1 VVRPTVLS
9 SSIFHQL
16 GARPVINASGIYTD
30 LGGSVLS
37 PRVWSAMEGSNRSY
51 VSMVELLE
59 SSGHILADL
68 MGAHAAR
75 VTTGASAAIA
85 LGTAA
90 CMTGVDGLKWE
101 QLPDTTGMKNE
112 VVMQRHHRYKYD
124 RCARMTGARVLE
136 AGDDRGTTL
145 EQLAATLGPRT
156 AAVLFPAHLD
166 GKPGT
171 VPLLEVSALCH
182 RQGIPL
188 LVDAAYLNYPTDFM
202 KSFVAAG
209 ADLVCFSAKYF
220 FGPNSGGFICGRQD
234 LIDSVAGL
242 DFTRYESGAYRSFGR
257 PFKLDRQIVVGV
269 VVALQEWMSMDHE
282 ARWAGYAEKVRNMA
296 HCLESAPGIEAEPC
310 YFTMDERL
318 VSGPVNC
325 LAVRFAPECR
335 FHPEAIS
342 DALRR
347 GDPSIATPVAG
358 DALVLAVDTMLENE
372 EWIVAE
378 RLREILRA

>member
-1 VVRPTVLS
+1 VLQPTVLS

-16 GARPVINASGIYTD
+16 GVRPVINACGIYTD

-37 PRVWSAMEGSNRSY
+37 PRVWAAMEESNRSY

-59 SSGHILADL
+59 SSGHSLADL

-124 RCARMTGARVLE
+124 RCARMTGARVIE

-188 LVDAAYLNYPTDFM
+188 VVDAAYLNYPTDFM

-220 FGPNSGGFICGRQD
+220 FGPNSGGFICGRKD
-234 LIDSVAGL
+234 LIDAVAGL

-296 HCLESAPGIEAEPC
+296 HCLENAPGIDAVPR

-318 VSGPVNC
+318 VSGSINC
-325 LAVRFAPECR
+325 LAVSFAPEGR
-335 FHPEAIS
+335 FHPDAVS
-342 DALRR
+342 DALRQ
-347 GDPSIATPVAG
+347 GDPSIATPVLG
-358 DALVLAVDTMLENE
+358 DTLVLAVDTLLENE
-372 EWIVAE
+372 EWTVAE

>member
-1 VVRPTVLS
+1 MVHPIALS
-9 SSIFHQL
+9 SSIVHRL
-16 GARPVINASGIYTD
+16 GARPVINACGVYTD

-37 PRVWSAMEGSNRSY
+37 PTVWAAMEESNRCY

-59 SSGHILADL
+59 GSGRLLAEL
-68 MGAHAAR
+68 MGAEAAR

-90 CMTGVDGLKWE
+90 CITGMDGFKWE

-124 RCARMTGARVLE
+124 RCARLAGARLVE

-145 EQLAATLGPRT
+145 EALAATLGPRT

-171 VPLLEVSALCH
+171 VPLLEVIALCH
-182 RQGIPL
+182 RLAVPVV
-188 LVDAAYLNYPTDFM
+188 VDAAYLNYPVDFM

-220 FGPNSGGFICGRQD
+220 FGPNSGGFICGRKALMD
-234 LIDSVAGL
+234 AVAGL
-242 DFTRYESGAYRSFGR
+242 DFTRYESGLYRSFGR

-269 VVALQEWMSMDHE
+269 IVALQEWMSMDHE
-282 ARWAGYAEKVRNMA
+282 QRWAGYAQKVRNMA
-296 HCLESAPGIEAEPC
+296 RFLQDIPAISLDPC
-310 YFTMDERL
+310 CFTMDERL
-318 VSGPVNC
+318 VPGPVNC
-325 LAVRFAPECR
+325 LAVRFSPQSGFQPE
-335 FHPEAIS
+335 S
-342 DALRR
+342 VTDALRQ
-347 GDPSIATPVAG
+347 GDPCIATAVVG
-358 DALVLAVDTMLENE
+358 DALVLAVDTLLENE
-372 EWIVAE
+372 EWTVAE
-378 RLREILRA
+378 RLRETLRA